1 MEEERIEAMEAG
13 ESDSGHSD
21 LSDGPAKSEDL
32 RKPVTI
38 LFSDIKG
45 STSYFEQKGDL
56 EGLAMLERH
65 NRLLLPCIDQND
77 GQLVKTIGD
86 ALMAL
91 FRDPADAV
99 RAAVDMQN
107 SLVADARGRADSE
120 QIHIR
125 IGIHAGLGLIHD
137 NDVFGD
143 VVNAAARI
151 QAKSL
156 PDQILI
162 TDALVGAAHTAGY
175 QVGRLGRTRLEG
187 KEESID
193 IYAMSWSP
201 ASTQHLIDDLQARY
215 EDQIGNMREAR
226 IRAEE
231 EIDQS
236 KAEWRNERRKLHA
249 EVERLEDGIR
259 DALRTARGQITEEFR
274 QELRFQLEAA
284 ESARAAAEGDLQRA
298 HDRFE
303 TERFGYRAQ
312 IESLEQRVVEAL
324 ERMNNPARM
333 ALDIQNQVE
342 ERVGNAKEQWEA
354 QWRAEREALTSA
366 IQKLRKTN
374 PMAEAR
380 RQVEERLKEKKK
392 SKRDPEA
399 LLEEAGSER
408 DAMARRVR
416 ELEEASRTLEERIR
430 REVSRE
436 LRHRYDERAEQASRI
451 QTQLEQQVRTLE
463 GELAAQKSSLSLRI
477 RELED
482 AIPKAREA
490 TRRQTLAEME
500 AEFQAKV
507 DDSER
512 ARGRLERRS
521 RDEAE
526 VRDIERSEL
535 MEKLETTETRLEEAR
550 ELAFR
555 RAGEPAVEEL
565 NRLRAQLDDEFRKRL
580 EDWEEEKRRL
590 LERIQ
595 NKARDEE
602 DL

>member
-1 MEEERIEAMEAG
+1 
-13 ESDSGHSD
+13 
-21 LSDGPAKSEDL
+21 
-32 RKPVTI
+32 
-38 LFSDIKG
+38 
-45 STSYFEQKGDL
+45 
-56 EGLAMLERH
+56 
-65 NRLLLPCIDQND
+65 
-77 GQLVKTIGD
+77 
-86 ALMAL
+86 
-91 FRDPADAV
+91 
-99 RAAVDMQN
+99 
-107 SLVADARGRADSE
+107 
-120 QIHIR
+120 
-125 IGIHAGLGLIHD
+125 
-137 NDVFGD
+137 
-143 VVNAAARI
+143 
-151 QAKSL
+151 
-156 PDQILI
+156 
-162 TDALVGAAHTAGY
+162 
-175 QVGRLGRTRLEG
+175 
-187 KEESID
+187 
-193 IYAMSWSP
+193 
-201 ASTQHLIDDLQARY
+201 
-215 EDQIGNMREAR
+215 
-226 IRAEE
+226 
-231 EIDQS
+231 
-236 KAEWRNERRKLHA
+236 
-249 EVERLEDGIR
+249 
-259 DALRTARGQITEEFR
+259 
-274 QELRFQLEAA
+274 
-284 ESARAAAEGDLQRA
+284 
-298 HDRFE
+298 
-303 TERFGYRAQ
+303 
-312 IESLEQRVVEAL
+312 
-324 ERMNNPARM
+324 
-333 ALDIQNQVE
+333 
-342 ERVGNAKEQWEA
+342 
-354 QWRAEREALTSA
+354 
-366 IQKLRKTN
+366 
-374 PMAEAR
+374 
-380 RQVEERLKEKKK
+380 VEERLKEKKK